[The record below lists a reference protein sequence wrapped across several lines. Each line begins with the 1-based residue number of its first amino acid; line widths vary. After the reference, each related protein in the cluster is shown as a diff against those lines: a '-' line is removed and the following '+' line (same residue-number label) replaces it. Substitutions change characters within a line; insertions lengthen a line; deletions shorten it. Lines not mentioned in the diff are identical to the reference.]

1 MQSALDSRAIVE
13 TEFADGFGDEID
25 VVLRHD
31 NVFHPVHA
39 VHIAS
44 LCGAAVIENDLD
56 EAIRSVRLF
65 EALAN
70 YTGENF

>member
-1 MQSALDSRAIVE
+1 MQSPFDSRTVVE
-13 TEFADGFGDEID
+13 TEFADGFCDEID
-25 VVLRHD
+25 IVLRHD
-31 NVFHPVHA
+31 DVLHPVHA

-44 LCGAAVIENDLD
+44 LGGAAVIENDLD
-56 EAIRSVRLF
+56 EAIRPVRLF